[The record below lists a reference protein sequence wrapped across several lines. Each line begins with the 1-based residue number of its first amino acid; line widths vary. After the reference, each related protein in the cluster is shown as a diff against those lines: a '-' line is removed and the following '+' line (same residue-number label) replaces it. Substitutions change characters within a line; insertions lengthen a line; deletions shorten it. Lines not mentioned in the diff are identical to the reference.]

1 MKSPIRC
8 LLVDDEPPALEILRT
23 YIQAL
28 PALEVVGEC
37 HHAIAAF
44 EFLQH
49 HDADILFLD
58 IKMPQLLGT
67 DLVKAIPRPPKI
79 IFTTAYRDYA
89 IEGFEVGAADYLL
102 KPYSLDRFLKA
113 VHRALE
119 KESSRGEAT
128 LPTSDRFL
136 YIRADRKMVKVM
148 VDEILYI
155 ESMKDYIRIF
165 LSNGQIITK
174 QTITAIEAMLPHDDF
189 MRVHRSFIVAHKK
202 ISAYNQNSVFIGKIE
217 LPLGPLYKQTIK
229 KRLP

>member
-1 MKSPIRC
+1 MKGQIRC

-23 YIQAL
+23 YIHTL
-28 PALEVVGEC
+28 PGLEIVGEC

-49 HDADILFLD
+49 HEADIIFLD

-67 DLVKAIPRPPKI
+67 DLLKVIPHPPKV
-79 IFTTAYRDYA
+79 IFTTAHRDYA
-89 IEGFEVGAADYLL
+89 IEGFDLGAADYLL

-113 VHRALE
+113 VQRVLDRE
-119 KESSRGEAT
+119 NPKGEPL

-148 VDEILYI
+148 VDEIRYV

-165 LSNGQIITK
+165 LANGQVITK
-174 QTITAIEAMLPHDDF
+174 QTITAIEAMLPHDEF
-189 MRVHRSFIVAHKK
+189 MRVHRSFIVARKK
-202 ISAYNQNSVFIGKIE
+202 ISAYNQNSIFIGKTE
-217 LPLGPLYKQTIK
+217 LPLGPLYKQAVM
-229 KRLP
+229 KRLA

>member
-1 MKSPIRC
+1 MKSQIRC

-49 HDADILFLD
+49 HDADIVFLD

-67 DLVKAIPRPPKI
+67 DLVKAIPQPPKI
-79 IFTTAYRDYA
+79 IFTTAHRDYA
-89 IEGFEVGAADYLL
+89 IEGFEIGAADYLL

-113 VHRALE
+113 VHRAME
-119 KESSRGEAT
+119 RESSRVEAT

-165 LSNGQIITK
+165 LTNGQIITK

-189 MRVHRSFIVAHKK
+189 MRVHRSFIVSHKK